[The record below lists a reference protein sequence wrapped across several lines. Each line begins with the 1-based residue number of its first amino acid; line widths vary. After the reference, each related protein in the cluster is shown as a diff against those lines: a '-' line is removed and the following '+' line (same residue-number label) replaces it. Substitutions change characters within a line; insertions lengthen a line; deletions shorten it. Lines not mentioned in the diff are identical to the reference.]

1 MLRLRFA
8 TLAVAASLSL
18 VGGCCPLARIH
29 DWREERLARLA
40 HTGCCCEGSV
50 STFNGPMLPDFGP
63 AGGGATSPNGMPELM
78 TPPPVSPQVS
88 SDSISGFPLAKVST
102 ARYAQRRI
110 HPSTKS
116 DAWEREST

>member
-29 DWREERLARLA
+29 DWREARQARLG
-40 HTGCCCEGSV
+40 HNGCCCEGSV
-50 STFNGPMLPDFGP
+50 STFNGPMLPEFGPGPGP

-78 TPPPVSPQVS
+78 TPPRLVPKSQATPSPAS
-88 SDSISGFPLAKVST
+88 PS
-102 ARYAQRRI
+102 QR
-110 HPSTKS
+110 
-116 DAWEREST
+116 